1 MKKLDDIPKKN
12 NFKVPENYFEDL
24 ETKII
29 DRIDKEKPD
38 FKVSTYDIFKPY
50 IYMAACVIILAFGLK
65 GILTVVVKKP
75 VAPITTNV
83 VAQSNETAE
92 SVEYYEN
99 MIASISSDD
108 LTLYEYLN
116 DDYDKLYDKS
126 EIINT
131 DEDLAYVE
139 DYLSQYYLEYE
150 LLNE

>member
-1 MKKLDDIPKKN
+1 
-12 NFKVPENYFEDL
+12 
-24 ETKII
+24 
-29 DRIDKEKPD
+29 
-38 FKVSTYDIFKPY
+38 
-50 IYMAACVIILAFGLK
+50 MAACVIILAFGLK